1 MTIFNGIEKLINEHG
16 SAKILGERLLLAK
29 DQNSAQE
36 KRISEL
42 EVQLKESEAEKTTL
56 RSQLQSSQ
64 TKSHQLTQKIK
75 DFHKLPLLNFKTP
88 FFYANGDPTPFCP
101 VCWETERIQIHLPAP
116 SRSGVGPSY
125 VCLKCKCEIIHPRTE
140 PGRSRNMS
148 A

>member
-1 MTIFNGIEKLINEHG
+1 MIIFDGIEKLINEHG

-42 EVQLKESEAEKTTL
+42 EAQLEESEAEKTVL

-64 TKSHQLTQKIK
+64 AENQKLTKQIK
-75 DFHKLPLLNFKTP
+75 DFHSSPRF
-88 FFYANGDPTPFCP
+88 
-101 VCWETERIQIHLPAP
+101 
-116 SRSGVGPSY
+116 SGG
-125 VCLKCKCEIIHPRTE
+125 IR
-140 PGRSRNMS
+140 